1 MEPQGSLPHSQES
14 ATCSCSETS
23 NQSVPSPTSGDQF
36 ECYSLQSLGFPNVL
50 FTSDFLTKTLY
61 TYSCPTRVTYP
72 PPNLIFLDLFTLAIL
87 GQQYR
92 TSRYAVFS
100 NSPLPRHCYSQISS
114 SAPCS
119 QTPYELRA
127 SLYVRQSFT
136 TCKIMYF
143 LMYCWPSILVLCYL
157 VFQLDAQFLFYIY
170 CIPLHVSST
179 NMLIFRRINCIYT
192 ASGSRFRHSS

>member
-1 MEPQGSLPHSQES
+1 MEQSTSGEANRFSANQDILRVLWNPKVHYHIHKSPPRVPVLKHLTSPCLHPLLEINLNVIPFKAWGFQMFSLPQIFSPKP
-14 ATCSCSETS
+14 CIRLP
-23 NQSVPSPTSGDQF
+23 VPH
-36 ECYSLQSLGFPNVL
+36 VL
-50 FTSDFLTKTLY
+50 HT
-61 TYSCPTRVTYP
+61 P

-143 LMYCWPSILVLCYL
+143 LMYC
-157 VFQLDAQFLFYIY
+157 
-170 CIPLHVSST
+170 
-179 NMLIFRRINCIYT
+179 
-192 ASGSRFRHSS
+192 